1 MNASWKKE
9 EEEMRSKISR
19 LQRILLAAVVVQAIL
34 LFIFRTG
41 LKQGI
46 MTAVVILIVE
56 ALLIVYLFNQ
66 FEDIIDEQSSGVKSI
81 LGSSSQEAYEF
92 GQVGLVIYDDKYN
105 ITWMSD
111 LFAQRGIDR
120 VGDKLTEWLPESV
133 RILSGDQ
140 DTGTV
145 MLDDRVYEIR
155 RKSDAPIMYFRD
167 ITDIQ
172 KYREKYMTSRLV
184 IGMSSFDNY
193 EESIQ
198 YADETEAAQINAAV
212 RTPLTEYCQKHG
224 ILIKRVTSAKYLMV
238 LNEKI
243 FTELVRDHFSVL
255 TSIRKASS
263 AQDVSITLSMAFAR
277 GTDDLNELDSMV
289 NQLMDLAKTRG
300 GDQVAVQNYGEDVQ
314 YYGGS
319 TEAAEKRSR
328 VRVRVISHSL
338 RELIMNASNVII
350 CGHKNADFD
359 CMGSAI
365 ALARMAKALKKQ
377 AVIIAKSGGLEEKLD
392 ACLKQNEEELSKEVT
407 FVTES
412 EALNQ
417 LKPNTLVIMTDH
429 YSTSQSNGAKVAEGA
444 KKVVIIDHHRRAAEM
459 GVKPVLVYIEAGAS
473 SACEL
478 VTEMIPYVSS
488 RTDLSALDATIMLT
502 GMTIDTNHWH
512 VRTGSR
518 TYDAASVLR
527 KFGADPQ
534 QSNAYLKDTYEE
546 FNLKSQVVS
555 SAQRYDHGIVI
566 APFNLRPITRS
577 LMSQA
582 ADMLLE
588 IQGVEAVFII
598 ADSDHNE
605 TCISAR
611 SAGHINVQWIMEK
624 MHGGGHLTAAAVQRP
639 KTSIESM
646 RKELL
651 EAIDAYLDTETK
663 EEDNT

>member
-1 MNASWKKE
+1 
-9 EEEMRSKISR
+9 MRSKISR
-19 LQRILLAAVVVQAIL
+19 LQRTVLTAVIVQAVL
-34 LFIFRTG
+34 LFVFRTG

-46 MTAVVILIVE
+46 MTAIVILIAE
-56 ALLIVYLFNQ
+56 GLLVFYLFDQ
-66 FEDIIDEQSSGVKSI
+66 FQDIIDEQSSGVRSI
-81 LGSSSQEAYEF
+81 LGTSSQEAYDF
-92 GQVGLVIYDDKYN
+92 GMVGLVIYDDKYN

-111 LFAQRGIDR
+111 LFRERGIDR
-120 VGDKLTEWLPESV
+120 VGDKLTEWIPESV

-145 MLDDRVYEIR
+145 QLDDRIYEIR

-167 ITDIQ
+167 ITEIQEYKQ
-172 KYREKYMTSRLV
+172 KYMNSRLV

-198 YADETEAAQINAAV
+198 YADETEAGQINTAV

-224 ILIKRVTSAKYLMV
+224 ILIKRVSNAKYLLV

-243 FTELVRDHFSVL
+243 FAELVHDHFSVL
-255 TSIRKASS
+255 AAVRKAGA

-289 NQLMDLAKTRG
+289 NKLMDLAKTRG
-300 GDQVAVQNYGEDVQ
+300 GDQVAVQANGEDVQ

-328 VRVRVISHSL
+328 VRVRVISHTL
-338 RELIMNASNVII
+338 RELMMNASNVII

-359 CMGSAI
+359 CIGSAI
-365 ALARMAKALKKQ
+365 ALARMASALKKP
-377 AVIIAKSGGLEEKLD
+377 AVIIARSGGLEEKLE
-392 ACLKQNEEELSKEVT
+392 ACLKENAEALSKEVT

-412 EALNQ
+412 EAMNQ
-417 LKPNTLVIMTDH
+417 LKANTLVIMTDH
-429 YSTSQSNGAKVAEGA
+429 HSAAQSNGARVAA
-444 KKVVIIDHHRRAAEM
+444 ACKKVVIIDHHRRSAEM

-478 VTEMIPYVSS
+478 VSEMIPYVSN
-488 RTDLSALDATIMLT
+488 RTDISALDATIMLT

-518 TYDAASVLR
+518 TYDAASALR
-527 KFGADPQ
+527 KYGADPQ
-534 QSNAYLKDTYEE
+534 LSNSYLKDTYEE

-555 SAQRYDHGIVI
+555 SAQRYEHGIVI

-582 ADMLLE
+582 ADMLME

-598 ADSDHNE
+598 ADSDRNE

-611 SAGHINVQWIMEK
+611 SAGHINVQLIMER
-624 MHGGGHLTAAAVQRP
+624 MHGGGHMTAAAVQRP

-651 EAIDAYLDTETK
+651 DAIDDYMETESK
-663 EEDNT
+663 EEDNA